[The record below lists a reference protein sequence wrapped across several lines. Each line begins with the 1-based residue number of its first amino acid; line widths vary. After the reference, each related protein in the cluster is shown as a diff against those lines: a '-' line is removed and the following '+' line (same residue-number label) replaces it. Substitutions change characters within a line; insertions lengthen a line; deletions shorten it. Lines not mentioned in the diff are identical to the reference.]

1 MTVALSLLGGA
12 GAQFLDDNGN
22 PLAGGKLFSY
32 LAGTTTPEA
41 TYTTSA
47 GNVAH
52 QNPIILDAAGRVPS
66 GEIWLTNGVL
76 YKFVLNT
83 SANVLIATYD
93 NISGNGGGL
102 NTQLAAPSG
111 SSLVGFIQSGTGAV
125 ARTVQSKLRDMVS
138 VADFIPPGTD
148 TETVDCQPFIKAAIA
163 EVISRG
169 GDTLFFPA
177 GTYNLVTTES
187 DGSVSAHFTLKD
199 VQGIDFLGYG
209 AVLKSAYS
217 STSFAAYLFNLN
229 GCRRM
234 NFEGFDIEGT
244 FNRTLNVINQ
254 YSIGAFL
261 LRSVDRDAESISL
274 RNMRMQNV
282 YIACYSLSLTAASS
296 PRLRTVLVENVFATN
311 GYYGIL
317 CADNGDNFTAINF
330 RTNLF
335 IRSYFVFGV
344 SNHHINY
351 TSTGGDVFTDC
362 LIKAYTRDTLN
373 ITVNAL
379 IIGNTSN
386 DSHVTVESQNI
397 PSTQPIPSTLKNIVL
412 NINDLQSSGTGPSL
426 RFAYFQDTPSPV
438 ETPTSANNLFNNVT
452 VRGNVRSFL
461 QFAVAQ
467 PVNSGAINLSGF
479 VYNLSGSGD
488 PYDFGFYEPV
498 SRYTQANNSFSFQ
511 VAGNKPLAAFGG
523 LSFRQY
529 DGTQVGFFDGTVGT
543 NDFQFYSVPT
553 YPYRFTYL
561 NPVTAGDVVFQVRP
575 NTPSLGYGMR
585 LFHSTIAGAPNADN
599 AVMKIGEMDVTSRS
613 INATGTL
620 NASGTDYAEYEY
632 NNGLTISKGT
642 IVGFKADGTLTLTYA
657 DAVRFG
663 VKSTSPSFVG
673 GDSWSSDEIVG
684 VEPQMPKRKQP
695 VTKDGTDDDGRHIK
709 VIVEPG
715 DTDEE
720 WALQMDAY
728 KAAVIEYKA
737 KIEIERLKVDR
748 IAYSG
753 KVPVNLMGATPG
765 GYIIAIEIENG
776 LIDGQFVKNPTFEEY
791 KLAVGRVNRILD
803 DGRAEIAI
811 IIH

>member
-52 QNPIILDAAGRVPS
+52 TNPIILDAAGRVPS

-102 NTQLAAPSG
+102 VTQLAAPSG
-111 SSLVGFIQSGTGAV
+111 SSLVGFIQSGTNAV

-163 EVISRG
+163 EVIARG

-187 DGSVSAHFTLKD
+187 DGTVSAHFTLKD

-229 GCRRM
+229 GCRRI
-234 NFEGFDIEGT
+234 NFEGFDIEGI
-244 FNRTLNVINQ
+244 FSRTLSTVSQ
-254 YSIGAFL
+254 YSIAAFF
-261 LRSVDRDAESISL
+261 LRSVDRDSESISFRNL
-274 RNMRMQNV
+274 RLQNV
-282 YIACYSLSLTAASS
+282 YTVLGVLGDPVSA
-296 PRLRTVLVENVFATN
+296 RRVRTVLIENVFATN
-311 GYYGIL
+311 GYYGL
-317 CADNGDNFTAINF
+317 NFQENGDNVTAINF
-330 RTNLF
+330 RTNQF
-335 IRSYFVFGV
+335 VRSYFPYGV
-344 SNHHINY
+344 ANHNINY
-351 TSTGGDVFTDC
+351 TSTNGDVFTDC
-362 LIKAYTRDTLN
+362 LIKAYVRDTIN

-386 DSHVTVESQNI
+386 DSHVTIESQHN
-397 PSTQPIPSTLKNIVL
+397 PTTQPIPASLRNIVL
-412 NINDLQSSGTGPSL
+412 NINDLQSSGSGPSL

-467 PVNSGAINLSGF
+467 PANTGAINLSGF
-479 VYNLSGSGD
+479 VYLLAGSGD

-498 SRYTQANNSFSFQ
+498 SRYTKGDSLYSFS
-511 VAGNKPLAAFGG
+511 VRGNRGFASFGTAYFG
-523 LSFRQY
+523 L
-529 DGTQVGFFDGTVGT
+529 FDGINVPGNINGVNGQNAFEFEANPNYSYRLRYATGYAAGT
-543 NDFQFYSVPT
+543 NVFQLPG
-553 YPYRFTYL
+553 
-561 NPVTAGDVVFQVRP
+561 TAGF
-575 NTPSLGYGMR
+575 GYGMN
-585 LFHSTIAGAPNADN
+585 LYHSTISTAPNAAN
-599 AVMKIGEMDVTSRS
+599 AVMKIGTMDTSDRS

-620 NASGTDYAEYEY
+620 NASGSDYAEYEY
-632 NNGLTISKGT
+632 NNGLVISKGT
-642 IVGFKADGTLTLTYA
+642 IVGFKADGTLTLTFA
-657 DAVRFG
+657 EAVRFG
-663 VKSTSPSFVG
+663 VKSTAPSFVG
-673 GDSWSSDEIVG
+673 GDAWASDSVVG
-684 VEPQMPKRKQP
+684 IEPQRPSRKAP
-695 VTKDGTDDDGRHIK
+695 VTKKGMDEDGRHVDI
-709 VIVEPG
+709 VIEEG
-715 DTDEE
+715 DTDEK
-720 WALQMDAY
+720 WVVKLAAY
-728 KAAVIEYKA
+728 DIEVVEYQA
-737 KIEIERLKVDR
+737 KIEVERAKVDR

-753 KVPVNLMGATPG
+753 KVPVNVMGATPG
-765 GYIIAIEIENG
+765 GYVIAIEVENG
-776 LIDGQFVKNPTFEEY
+776 LIDGQFVQNPTFEEY